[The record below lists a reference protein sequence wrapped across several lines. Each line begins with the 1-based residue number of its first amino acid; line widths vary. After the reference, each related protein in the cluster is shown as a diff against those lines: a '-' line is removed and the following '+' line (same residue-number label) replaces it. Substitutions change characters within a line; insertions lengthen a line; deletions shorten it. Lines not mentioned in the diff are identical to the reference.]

1 VERLAV
7 LPVMKADGS
16 GSVPLG
22 QVAALQ
28 LAPQPSVIQRYNQAR
43 AVTVQAKHPQLTAQG
58 LADRVEPLLAEIRA
72 GGVQV
77 ELGGE
82 IKENA

>member
-1 VERLAV
+1 GDTVLPVVLRGDGQLRQSVERLAV

-28 LAPQPSVIQRYNQAR
+28 LAPQPSVIQRYNQER

-58 LADRVEPLLAEIRA
+58 LADRVEPLLA
-72 GGVQV
+72 
-77 ELGGE
+77 
-82 IKENA
+82 